1 MVREKKQ
8 RVMAKAW
15 LGVLAGEIKMTMY
28 QELMVFSCDST
39 NMNFVVGYMC
49 YDSMLLSCMIIVE
62 PLKCLDCNFEL

>member
-28 QELMVFSCDST
+28 QELMVFSCDLT
-39 NMNFVVGYMC
+39 NMNFVVGYAC
-49 YDSMLLSCMIIVE
+49 YDSYITVMYAHCRAYEVLGL
-62 PLKCLDCNFEL
+62 